1 MRGENFEVVISKE
14 RSRLRNLHDTG
25 LLRFLPSVEM
35 TGGIVEMTRGM
46 VGMTR
51 RMIGMTRRDG
61 RNDKRGVRFLAP
73 PLKSG
78 ADERI

>member
-51 RMIGMTRRDG
+51 RMIEMTEGLVEMTRGECDSSH
-61 RNDKRGVRFLAP
+61 P
-73 PLKSG
+73 P
-78 ADERI
+78 

>member
-25 LLRFLPSVEM
+25 LLRFLPSVE
-35 TGGIVEMTRGM
+35 TTRGM

-51 RMIGMTRRDG
+51 RMIEMTEGLVEMTRGECDSSH
-61 RNDKRGVRFLAP
+61 P
-73 PLKSG
+73 P
-78 ADERI
+78 